1 MFAHK
6 QTLAKGFTLIEL
18 IIGIV
23 VFAVALSLFAS
34 LIKPLATRSVEPIL
48 QVKAAELAQS
58 LMNEI
63 FAKSFDQQSNRSGGL
78 VRCNELANPCTTSNN
93 LGPDNESRDS
103 YNDVDDYHGLDQ
115 SSSAILDANAN
126 AIQFN
131 GQSFY
136 VGFRAQVRVYYDDNM
151 DGINDAIT
159 GGSAYIGNTKLI
171 QITIT
176 PPNGEPIIFTG
187 LRSNY

>member
-18 IIGIV
+18 VIGMV

-34 LIKPLATRSVEPIL
+34 LIKPLAIRSVEPIL

-63 FAKSFDQQSNRSGGL
+63 SAKSFDQHSNRSGGL
-78 VRCNELANPCTTSNN
+78 VRCNELANPCTTSIN
-93 LGPDNESRDS
+93 LGQDNESRDS

-115 SSSAILDANAN
+115 SGSAILDANAN
-126 AIQFN
+126 AIEFN
-131 GQSFY
+131 GQPFY
-136 VGFRAQVRVYYDDNM
+136 AGFRVQVRVYYDDNM
-151 DGINDAIT
+151 DGIDDAIA
-159 GGSAYIGNTKLI
+159 GGSTYIGNTKLI

-176 PPNGEPIIFTG
+176 TPSGDPIIFTG

>member
-18 IIGIV
+18 VIGIV
-23 VFAVALSLFAS
+23 LFSVALSLFAS

-63 FAKSFDQQSNRSGGL
+63 SAKSFDQQSNRSGGL

-93 LGPDNESRDS
+93 LGQDNELRDS

-115 SSSAILDANAN
+115 SGSAILDANAN
-126 AIQFN
+126 AIEFN

-136 VGFRAQVRVYYDDNM
+136 AGFRVQVRVYYDDNM
-151 DGINDAIT
+151 DGIDDAIA

-176 PPNGEPIIFTG
+176 TPSDEPIIFTG